1 MGGRPPIS
9 GRRPDSSGILYAMP
23 QGGENQVREHL
34 LVNYATEDWALAEW
48 LTRKL
53 TAEGYRVWCDRFE
66 LLGGEP
72 YPADIDDAITRR
84 TFRLVALMS
93 RSSVNKPNPRKEP
106 TLAHTL
112 AHTSGEPYFFFII
125 ILDVLK

>member
-48 LTRKL
+48 LTRRL
-53 TAEGYRVWCDRFE
+53 TAEGYRVWCDRFQ
-66 LLGGEP
+66 LLGGES
-72 YPADIDDAITRR
+72 YPRDIELAIKTR
-84 TFRLVALMS
+84 TFRLLALLS
-93 RSSVNKPNPRKEP
+93 KASLNKPNPRKER
-106 TLAHTL
+106 TLAL
-112 AHTSGEPYFFFII
+112 NLGKERAVDFLIPLNVDG
-125 ILDVLK
+125 

>member
-1 MGGRPPIS
+1 MS
-9 GRRPDSSGILYAMP
+9 VS
-23 QGGENQVREHL
+23 GGEASVRDHL
-34 LVNYATEDWALAEW
+34 FISYAGEDWALADW

-106 TLAHTL
+106 TLAHNL
-112 AHTSGEPYFFFII
+112 ARERGEPDFLIPLNVDGMKPTELDWMTTDLTFIPFSRS
-125 ILDVLK
+125 